1 MLLGLWGNERGP
13 FNLLWNEKPL
23 LGGDGTG
30 QAQRLNGCIGE
41 ARISAVVFG
50 VTPGDTNV

>member
-41 ARISAVVFG
+41 ARVSAVVFG